1 MSTSKVIPPGFRW
14 IRLCVAVESDMIVGG
29 QNECDKLGLQITA
42 SEFSFWRLSVSYIQ
56 RYIISMVLY
65 NSSAVFPSFSQVAAH
80 LRDWSGV
87 YVSTLCEPENDADEN
102 ATKEKHAAPIHRSGV
117 DR

>member
-1 MSTSKVIPPGFRW
+1 MRQARSSDHSGW
-14 IRLCVAVESDMIVGG
+14 ILVLAFIGII
-29 QNECDKLGLQITA
+29 Q
-42 SEFSFWRLSVSYIQ
+42 SYV
-56 RYIISMVLY
+56 ISMVLH
-65 NSSAVFPSFSQVAAH
+65 NSSAVFPSLSQVAAH

-102 ATKEKHAAPIHRSGV
+102 ATKEKHAAPVHRSGV